1 MVEKDKVIGKALY
14 TEFRSGLQTYQLM
27 ITPDGVTSGGKY
39 VPAMMY
45 RRQVSASRPRRAW
58 KSYSL
63 PTINVNEFGTFSS
76 MPKEQAI
83 ESAKHRLEFTMATIN
98 QMMTLKYQ
106 LYKLPIVVE
115 VAAEDLDSIRLG
127 RTPYKVLGRITRVR
141 KALGFSETV
150 FAS

>member
-1 MVEKDKVIGKALY
+1 MAEKDKVIGKALY
-14 TEFRSGLQTYQLM
+14 AEFRSGSQTYQLM

-45 RRQVSASRPRRAW
+45 RRQVSSVRPRRAW

-63 PTINVNEFGTFSS
+63 PSINVNEFGTFTSV
-76 MPKEQAI
+76 PKEEAI
-83 ESAKHRLEFTMATIN
+83 QNAKHRLEYMMATIS
-98 QMMTLKYQ
+98 QMISFKYQ

-115 VAAEDLDSIRLG
+115 VALEDLDSIRLG

-141 KALGFSETV
+141 KALGFSETI

>member
-1 MVEKDKVIGKALY
+1 MAEKDKVIGKALY
-14 TEFRSGLQTYQLM
+14 TEFRSGPQTCQLM
-27 ITPDGVTSGGKY
+27 ITPDGITSGGKY

-45 RRQVSASRPRRAW
+45 KRQVSASRPRRAW

-63 PTINVNEFGTFSS
+63 PSINVNEFGAFTCV
-76 MPKEQAI
+76 PKEDALQN
-83 ESAKHRLEFTMATIN
+83 AKHRLEYTMATIN
-98 QMMTLKYQ
+98 QMATLKYQ
-106 LYKLPIVVE
+106 LYKLPIIVE
-115 VAAEDLDSIRLG
+115 VALEDLDAIRLG

>member
-1 MVEKDKVIGKALY
+1 
-14 TEFRSGLQTYQLM
+14 
-27 ITPDGVTSGGKY
+27 
-39 VPAMMY
+39 MMY
-45 RRQVSASRPRRAW
+45 RRQVSSSRPRRAW

-63 PTINVNEFGTFSS
+63 PSINVSEFGTFNAL
-76 MPKEQAI
+76 PKNEAI
-83 ESAKHRLEFTMATIN
+83 DNAKMRLEFTMATIN
-98 QMMTLKYQ
+98 QMISYKYQ

-115 VAAEDLDSIRLG
+115 VASEDLDSIRLG